1 MEVSPFIYSFA
12 SLGSPLRPRKAKPV
26 EAEEVAKRVP
36 KMRTAKPAEP
46 KPRPPL
52 HQRSD
57 MQKPTSEDKPPTILG
72 PVIETAPSKP
82 PDPKEMLRK
91 AQNRGLKSK
100 TALISGSSSQ
110 KDELLTDQILMNVLE
125 ND

>member
-1 MEVSPFIYSFA
+1 
-12 SLGSPLRPRKAKPV
+12 
-26 EAEEVAKRVP
+26 
-36 KMRTAKPAEP
+36 
-46 KPRPPL
+46 
-52 HQRSD
+52 